1 MGIPCCSFDYHS
13 LIKGCGLEYYIIGER
28 ELVLAFGLV
37 GVKGTYVSNRNQ
49 ALDAFNKVT
58 GRGGLVSA
66 PTDIEIP
73 KVLILTEDVSV
84 MIEEEIN
91 DWQIKG
97 KFPLIVEI
105 PGINGKISGKKTLT
119 DSIREAVGIRV

>member
-1 MGIPCCSFDYHS
+1 M
-13 LIKGCGLEYYIIGER
+13 KYYIIGER

-37 GVKGTYVSNRNQ
+37 GVKGTYASNRMQ
-49 ALDAFNKVT
+49 ALDAFNKMT
-58 GRGGLVSA
+58 GQSGLVSA
-66 PTDIEIP
+66 PKSTDIP

-84 MIEEEIN
+84 MLDEEVSA
-91 DWQIKG
+91 WQMGG

-105 PGINGKISGKKTLT
+105 PGISGRITGKKSLT

>member
-1 MGIPCCSFDYHS
+1 M
-13 LIKGCGLEYYIIGER
+13 EYYIIGER

-37 GVKGTYVSNRNQ
+37 GVKGTYVSNRTQ
-49 ALDAFNKVT
+49 ALDAFNKIT
-58 GRGGLVSA
+58 GQSGLVSA
-66 PTDIEIP
+66 PVSADIP

-84 MIEEEIN
+84 MLEEEVN
-91 DWQIKG
+91 AWQMGG

-105 PGINGKISGKKTLT
+105 PGNSGKIAGKKSLT

>member
-1 MGIPCCSFDYHS
+1 M
-13 LIKGCGLEYYIIGER
+13 EYFIIGER

-49 ALDAFNKVT
+49 ALDAFNKAT
-58 GRGGLVSA
+58 GKTGPSGVPVSQ
-66 PTDIEIP
+66 DIP

-84 MIEEEIN
+84 MLEEEIN
-91 DWQIKG
+91 DWQVQG

-105 PGINGKISGKKTLT
+105 PGIQGKIAGKKSLT

>member
-1 MGIPCCSFDYHS
+1 M
-13 LIKGCGLEYYIIGER
+13 EYYIIGER

-37 GVKGTYVSNRNQ
+37 GVKGTYVSNKAQ
-49 ALDAFNKVT
+49 ALEAFNKAT
-58 GRGGLVSA
+58 GQTSQTSLVSA
-66 PTDIEIP
+66 PVSADIP

-84 MIEEEIN
+84 MLDDEVRS
-91 DWQIKG
+91 WQLAG

-105 PGINGKISGKKTLT
+105 PGIQGKIAGKKSLT

>member
-1 MGIPCCSFDYHS
+1 M
-13 LIKGCGLEYYIIGER
+13 EYYIIGER

-58 GRGGLVSA
+58 GQRGLVSA
-66 PTDIEIP
+66 PVSSDIP

-84 MIEEEIN
+84 MLEEEVSS
-91 DWQIKG
+91 WQIQG

-105 PGINGKISGKKTLT
+105 PGIQGKIAGKKSLT
-119 DSIREAVGIRV
+119 DSIREAVGIHV

>member
-1 MGIPCCSFDYHS
+1 M
-13 LIKGCGLEYYIIGER
+13 EYFIIGER
-28 ELVLAFGLV
+28 ELVLAFALV

-49 ALDAFNKVT
+49 ALDAFNKAT
-58 GRGGLVSA
+58 GRTTLVNA
-66 PTDIEIP
+66 PVNPDVP

-84 MIEEEIN
+84 MLEEEISE
-91 DWQIKG
+91 WQIQG

-105 PGINGKISGKKTLT
+105 PGIQGKIAGKKSLT

>member
-1 MGIPCCSFDYHS
+1 M
-13 LIKGCGLEYYIIGER
+13 EYYVIGER

-58 GRGGLVSA
+58 GKGGLVSA
-66 PTDIEIP
+66 PVDFEIP

-84 MIEEEIN
+84 MLDEEISA
-91 DWQIKG
+91 WQMQG

-105 PGINGKISGKKTLT
+105 PGLSGRIAGKKSLT
-119 DSIREAVGIRV
+119 DSIREAVGIHV